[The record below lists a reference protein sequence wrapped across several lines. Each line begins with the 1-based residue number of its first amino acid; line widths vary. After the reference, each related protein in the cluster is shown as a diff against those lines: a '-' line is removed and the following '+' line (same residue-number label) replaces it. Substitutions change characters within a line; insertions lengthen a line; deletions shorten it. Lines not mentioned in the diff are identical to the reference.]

1 MASWFDSPSSLNPS
15 EIREVTDPAVLDAII
30 ADAAAS
36 EPQLRAAAQNPY
48 LTQVAVR
55 ALWASDD
62 VFRQAAALRSENCEM
77 HIIED
82 AGHRLRLGSN
92 GNKLDQT
99 TLRMALVSNSQATAD
114 ILYDVAGW
122 DFLVDRMIL
131 RHPNTS
137 EGTWLKITKSLVNNN
152 DDDCESFAECIAR
165 ETTSPAVLDTLIRQG
180 FNTYRIL
187 GAVVLNQATSTTTLS
202 TLQFDDHPVVRGHVA
217 CRLGVSDAMVTL
229 AGFSWATGS
238 QWEHLHA
245 FLVSTGNT
253 AVEDAL
259 AANGD
264 VDLGRM
270 CDARLVAATLSAVSG
285 SPAWLPIAA
294 QMINANPAEL
304 GSVQRNL
311 GRLMRASAAA

>member
-15 EIREVTDPAVLDAII
+15 EIREVTDPAVLDVII

-48 LTQVAVR
+48 LTQDAVR

-77 HIIED
+77 YIIED
-82 AGHRLRLGSN
+82 AGHRLRREGN

-99 TLRMALVSNSQATAD
+99 TLRMALVSNSHATAD

-131 RHPNTS
+131 RHPNTA
-137 EGTWLKITKSLVNNN
+137 EGTWLKITKALVDN
-152 DDDCESFAECIAR
+152 DNDCESFAECIAR
-165 ETTSPAVLDTLIRQG
+165 ETTSPAVLDALLRRG

-187 GAVVLNQATSTTTLS
+187 EAVVGNQATSTTTLN
-202 TLQFDDHPVVRGHVA
+202 TLQFDDHQVVRKNVA
-217 CRLGVSDAMVTL
+217 YRLGASDAMATL

-245 FLVSTGNT
+245 FLVATGNN

-259 AANGD
+259 AANGT
-264 VDLGRM
+264 VDLGRI
-270 CDARLVAATLSAVSG
+270 CNARRVAATLSAVSG